1 MNKSKPLAVWEQSGC
16 VCVCVCLCQFICLQ
30 GGHYRKAG
38 SVMVCVNTLS
48 AISTIYFKDWLWL
61 ITCGVCLVRY
71 VAIHNTFQCQLGNNE
86 CIVKSAAHLRQHPW
100 KKKKK
105 LKSVSIVAFPDKA
118 EYNEKISNHVCE
130 KTLWFK
136 LVPAT
141 FSLVK
146 VTVQV
151 LPVCGTNTTLLS
163 ASLQKDIATVK
174 VSFTCAGL

>member
-1 MNKSKPLAVWEQSGC
+1 M
-16 VCVCVCLCQFICLQ
+16 CVCVCLCQFICLQ

-100 KKKKK
+100 RKKKK

>member
-1 MNKSKPLAVWEQSGC
+1 MHCKECST
-16 VCVCVCLCQFICLQ
+16 F
-30 GGHYRKAG
+30 KAA
-38 SVMVCVNTLS
+38 SM
-48 AISTIYFKDWLWL
+48 
-61 ITCGVCLVRY
+61 
-71 VAIHNTFQCQLGNNE
+71 
-86 CIVKSAAHLRQHPW
+86 

-105 LKSVSIVAFPDKA
+105 LKSVSIMAFPDKA